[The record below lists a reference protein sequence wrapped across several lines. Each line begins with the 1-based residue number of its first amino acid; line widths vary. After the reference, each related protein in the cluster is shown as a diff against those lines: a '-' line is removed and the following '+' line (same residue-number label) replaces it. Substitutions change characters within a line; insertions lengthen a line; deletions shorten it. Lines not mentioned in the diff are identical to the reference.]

1 MFVTWNE
8 CDGSVATVDLTTGEN
23 RTIVTLD
30 SVRQCLDDPDAM
42 RYALMFT
49 HAKWAPDGSHA
60 LLVLTNSLQH
70 KADRN
75 LPFYKLLL
83 LCKPD
88 GSDLRVF
95 SGGPGHPTWD
105 PNGPAIYGY
114 ERISED
120 RGPTGRYGIRR
131 DLDCGIPNGIHA
143 MVRRPLD
150 GSVPEVIHAGPGC
163 HGHLDPS
170 GKRVVTDQQDY
181 PSPGDFSVLLYERG
195 GGASPP
201 LLPRCPFQTPRT
213 YPAFTPTRHG
223 HRTVSASISMA
234 WMEEFDA
241 CTRSNSSAVS
251 YMDTT

>member
-1 MFVTWNE
+1 MLVTWNE

-195 GGASPP
+195 GGEPTIVATVPVSDSSHVSGLHPHPAWSPDGKRIYFNG
-201 LLPRCPFQTPRT
+201 LDGRIRRL
-213 YPAFTPTRHG
+213 YE
-223 HRTVSASISMA
+223 V
-234 WMEEFDA
+234 EL
-241 CTRSNSSAVS
+241 
-251 YMDTT
+251 